1 MPLQSYLQMLRLA
14 KSNKRKFTMLDNV
27 SGIIPPGEACQG
39 FWHLSL
45 KPVLLPS
52 PPLCWWLVAM
62 HAEQIACR
70 LPRVLKDSTAGL
82 AFLAPLPCAACLP
95 AELTFGA
102 AILASSELLAACL
115 QGA

>member
-62 HAEQIACR
+62 HAAQIACR
-70 LPRVLKDSTAGL
+70 LPRVLKDSTAGWRSWH
-82 AFLAPLPCAACLP
+82 PCPVLHVCP
-95 AELTFGA
+95 Q
-102 AILASSELLAACL
+102 S
-115 QGA
+115 